1 MENCTRH
8 DSCTKRQEDY
18 TSPLRDNVP
27 VEHPMKTVLINRA
40 VPGSGK
46 TTFAKNIFDAAS
58 SAGLSIAVPD
68 PARHFNYRWDDYLQ
82 DVVRVSTQVKPFDY
96 DILIQ
101 ITPETYHALKNKIG
115 REIMSFMSE

>member
-1 MENCTRH
+1 
-8 DSCTKRQEDY
+8 
-18 TSPLRDNVP
+18 
-27 VEHPMKTVLINRA
+27 MKTVLINRA

-68 PARHFNYRWDDYLQ
+68 PAHHFNYRCDDYLQ
-82 DVVRVSTQVKPFDY
+82 DVVRASTQVEPFDY

-101 ITPETYHALKNKIG
+101 ITPETNHELKDKIG
-115 REIMSFMSE
+115 ERILRRMSDA

>member
-1 MENCTRH
+1 
-8 DSCTKRQEDY
+8 
-18 TSPLRDNVP
+18 
-27 VEHPMKTVLINRA
+27 MKTVLINRA
-40 VPGSGK
+40 VLGSGK

-82 DVVRVSTQVKPFDY
+82 DVARASTQVKPFDY

-101 ITPETYHALKNKIG
+101 ITPETNHEQKEKIG
-115 REIMSFMSE
+115 ERILRKMSDA